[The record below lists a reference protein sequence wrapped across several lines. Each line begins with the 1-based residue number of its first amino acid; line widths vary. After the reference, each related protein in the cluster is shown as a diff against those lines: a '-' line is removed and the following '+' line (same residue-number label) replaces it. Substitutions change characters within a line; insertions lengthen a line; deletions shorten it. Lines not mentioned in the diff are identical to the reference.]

1 MLFFSRIMDE
11 LTDKVGYD
19 TTWHG
24 FNMDWIEHKARQQH
38 KSN

>member
-1 MLFFSRIMDE
+1 MDE

-24 FNMDWIEHKARQQH
+24 RASIWTGWSTKRDNRIN